1 VSTGVCVTVDR
12 AMSQEQFLRPPIP
25 LRRGP
30 SMDDLMAEWKSLDV
44 NAPKAQGRDQ
54 AGAQPGGQYEFAY
67 AGGNGG
73 NNMSYFNY
81 PPVNTSVGSTGSVT
95 GRVSGTAYG
104 TGAGFNNNQLGAG
117 AIVDVDSQQGGAHA
131 ERNSAAA
138 RGEETAPSGS
148 NAAISKPK
156 WSGDSDSTGDRDR
169 PDDSEAKRDGEG
181 AGSDDDR
188 KGGKKAGSGEDS
200 KEFKEADDKK
210 ARRMLSNRESARR
223 SRQRKQQHLD
233 ELQGQVSQ
241 LRAENLNILHRLAMV
256 AQLTDNLT
264 DENRRLRS
272 EAASLTSRL
281 TVFMPQNTNIQLQ
294 HPPMGAGNGPHHGP
308 PLHGVHHN
316 MGGMPGGDLQV
327 IT

>member
-138 RGEETAPSGS
+138 RG
-148 NAAISKPK
+148 
-156 WSGDSDSTGDRDR
+156 
-169 PDDSEAKRDGEG
+169 
-181 AGSDDDR
+181 
-188 KGGKKAGSGEDS
+188 
-200 KEFKEADDKK
+200 
-210 ARRMLSNRESARR
+210 MLS
-223 SRQRKQQHLD
+223 L
-233 ELQGQVSQ
+233 
-241 LRAENLNILHRLAMV
+241 
-256 AQLTDNLT
+256 
-264 DENRRLRS
+264 
-272 EAASLTSRL
+272 LTSGL
-281 TVFMPQNTNIQLQ
+281 LLAKHELCAT
-294 HPPMGAGNGPHHGP
+294 
-308 PLHGVHHN
+308 PLRVRYDVKSFRVRRW
-316 MGGMPGGDLQV
+316 GMPMF
-327 IT
+327 